1 MHQVCQLKEKAFMK
15 NRYNLAAVL
24 SAVVLVCCGAL
35 ILSQKVSA
43 AGEGKI
49 TGTVKL
55 DGPAPHM
62 RGIDMSKDPYCV
74 KANAANPA
82 HMETVVVGKDN
93 GLENVVLYLD
103 GWSGQADVSTAVPVY
118 DQKNCMYTPHVL
130 GLDVTQTFKVVTSDQ
145 TAHNIH
151 PLPNP
156 MINVGWNH
164 FFSPGAPPTEKS
176 WKNPEVIPVQCNIHP
191 WMHGWFVVV
200 KGPYATTGDDG
211 SFTINNVPPGNYTV
225 KAWHEPDETQ
235 TQKVTVAAGQ
245 SATANFTFK
254 AK

>member
-1 MHQVCQLKEKAFMK
+1 MR
-15 NRYNLAAVL
+15 NRYNFAAVL
-24 SAVVLVCCGAL
+24 SLVVLLCCGAL
-35 ILSQKVSA
+35 ILGQRVNA

-49 TGTVKL
+49 SGTVKL

-62 RGIDMSKDPYCV
+62 KGIDMAKDPFCS
-74 KANAANPA
+74 KAHATDPA
-82 HMETVVVGKDN
+82 HLETYVAGAN
-93 GLENVVLYLD
+93 GGLENVVLYISD
-103 GWSGQADVSTAVPVY
+103 GLTGGALTEVPVAEPVF

-130 GLDVTQTFKVVTSDQ
+130 ALDVNQKFKVNTSDQ

-156 MINVGWNH
+156 MVNVGWNQ
-164 FFSPGAPPTEKS
+164 SQPPGAPAIEKS

-200 KGPYATTGDDG
+200 KGPYATTDSNG
-211 SFTINNVPPGNYTV
+211 SYTINNVPPGSYTV
-225 KAWHEPDETQ
+225 TAWQEAAGTL
-235 TQKVTVAAGQ
+235 TQKVTVAAGAA
-245 SATANFTFK
+245 ATADFTFK

>member
-1 MHQVCQLKEKAFMK
+1 MTKRK
-15 NRYNLAAVL
+15 NYAVVL

-35 ILSQKVSA
+35 ILGQKVNA

-55 DGPAPHM
+55 DGAAPHM
-62 RGIDMSKDPYCV
+62 KGIDMSKDPYCV
-74 KANAANPA
+74 KAHASDPA
-82 HMETVVVGKDN
+82 HLETYVVGADG
-93 GLENVVLYLD
+93 GLENVVLYIE
-103 GWSGQADVSTAVPVY
+103 GWTGSAQVSTAVPVFN
-118 DQKNCMYTPHVL
+118 QKNCVYTPHVL
-130 GLDVTQTFKVVTSDQ
+130 ALDTGEAFKVTTSDQ

-156 MINVGWNH
+156 MNNVGWNQ
-164 FFSPGAPPTEKS
+164 SQPPGAPAIEKS

-200 KGPYATTGDDG
+200 KGPYATTDADG
-211 SFTINNVPPGNYTV
+211 KYTITGVPPGSYTV
-225 KAWHEPDETQ
+225 TAWQEQSGTQ
-235 TQKVTVAAGQ
+235 TQKVTVAAGA
-245 SATANFTFK
+245 SATADFTFK